1 MQIGSKLDI
10 DEALRTEF
18 RIVSRI
24 ASGHDFYEG
33 VRAVIID
40 KDNRPRWK
48 PAAIESVESAAIESY
63 FAPLLEDELDFG
75 VQIGASSS

>member
-1 MQIGSKLDI
+1 
-10 DEALRTEF
+10 
-18 RIVSRI
+18 
-24 ASGHDFYEG
+24 

-63 FAPLLEDELDFG
+63 FAPLLEGELDFG